1 MRVGFILYVSY
12 LYMCIVLCVAYLDA
26 VGVSFHEGDDVTLP
40 AHRVGVEARV
50 VVGPEAVVLVVP
62 GESEGKLREK

>member
-1 MRVGFILYVSY
+1 
-12 LYMCIVLCVAYLDA
+12 MCIMLCVAYLDA
-26 VGVSFHEGDDVTLP
+26 VGVSLHEGDDVTLP

-62 GESEGKLREK
+62 GTGRNNGGESEGGEGSEGRV